1 MLDRAYSILTFKSV
15 DDERRIITGTA
26 TTPTPDRLGDIIEPL
41 GVKFK
46 NPLPLLLYHDHRS
59 PVGTVQ
65 FDKPTKDGITFTAK
79 IAAIAEPGRLKD
91 RVDEAW
97 QSVKARLVRGV
108 SVGFRVLNNAVD
120 YMKDTG
126 GMRFREIEVL
136 ELSLV
141 AVPANADA
149 TISTIKQFDTSAPA
163 ALGTAGRV
171 SSTRSGASDS
181 PQRARTMNL
190 SEKITA
196 KRAELKTKS
205 ARLEELVQ
213 KADGAAPSDAE
224 AKETVDLTAEIDT
237 LTKEIGSLEVLE
249 RAQAM
254 QAQPVVT
261 RPAAHPETAQKDTR
275 VVVTDPL
282 PKGIG
287 FARLVICR
295 MAQLLTNV
303 PAHEIARQKYPDYQP
318 LHLALKTAVN
328 AMTTN
333 DGASTGGTAL
343 VYAQNLASEF
353 VEWLRPQTIIGK
365 FGTGDIPSLRRVP
378 FNVRI
383 VGQTSGASSY
393 WVGQGAQKPLT
404 GFNTAVNNTLGFAKV
419 ASICVVS
426 DELARFSSPSAEM
439 LVRDELARAQ
449 IERIDTDFLDPTKA
463 AVSNVSPASLTNGI
477 VALTPSGTDAAA
489 VRADIAQLLAGY
501 ITANIDPSNVVFI
514 MPPATAL
521 AISLMRNALGQKE
534 FPTLSMKGGTLEGFP
549 VIVSQ
554 YAALIGSPASNHFV
568 AVDASNVFLADDGA
582 VSIDVSREAS
592 LEMSDAPGTDTGTVV
607 SMFQTNQLAI
617 RAERYINWAL
627 RRSAAVAYLDGVAY
641 TSGSPS

>member
-1 MLDRAYSILTFKSV
+1 MDRAYSVLHIKGI
-15 DDERRIITGTA
+15 DDEKRVITGIA
-26 TTPTPDRLGDIIEPL
+26 TTPTPDRMGDIIEPL
-41 GVKFK
+41 GVTYK

-65 FDKPTKDGITFTAK
+65 FDKPTKDGINFTAK

-108 SVGFRVLNNAVD
+108 SIGFRVLNDAVD

-126 GMRFREIEVL
+126 GMRFRETEVL

-141 AVPANADA
+141 AVRANQDA
-149 TISTIKQFDTSAPA
+149 TITSIKQFDTSAPA
-163 ALGTAGRV
+163 APGTAGRV
-171 SSTRSGASDS
+171 SSFTRSGASDS

-190 SEKITA
+190 SERITA

-213 KADGAAPSDAE
+213 KTDGQAPSDAE
-224 AKETVDLTAEIDT
+224 AKETVDLTADIDALTSEI
-237 LTKEIGSLEVLE
+237 KSLEALE
-249 RAQAM
+249 RAQAL
-254 QAQPVVT
+254 QASPV
-261 RPAAHPETAQKDTR
+261 AHPRPTSAADTGQKDTR

-282 PKGIG
+282 PKGIE
-287 FARLVICR
+287 FARFVMCR
-295 MAQLLTNV
+295 MAQVISGV
-303 PAHEIARQKYPDYQP
+303 PAYEIAKQKFPDHP
-318 LHLALKTAVN
+318 RIALALKTAVN
-328 AMTTN
+328 PMTTA

-343 VYAQNLASEF
+343 VYAQNLVSEF

-365 FGTGDIPSLRRVP
+365 FGANGIPSLRRVP

-383 VGQTSGASSY
+383 VGQTSGASGY
-393 WVGQGAQKPLT
+393 WVGQTVQKPLT
-404 GFNTAVNNTLGFAKV
+404 RFNTAVNNTLTWAKV
-419 ASICVVS
+419 ASICVIS
-426 DELARFSSPSAEM
+426 DELARFSSPSAET

-449 IERIDTDFLDPTKA
+449 IERIDTDFVDPTVA
-463 AVSNVSPASLTNGI
+463 AVANVSPAAITNGI
-477 VALTPSGTDAAA
+477 VALTPTGTDAAA

-514 MPPATAL
+514 MPPGIAL
-521 AISLMRNALGQKE
+521 AIGLMRNALGQKE
-534 FPTLSMKGGTLEGFP
+534 FPDLTMKGGTLEGFP

-554 YAALIGSPASNHFV
+554 YCVTGSPSSSHFI
-568 AVDASNVFLADDGA
+568 AVDASNIFLADDGQVA
-582 VSIDVSREAS
+582 IDVSREAS
-592 LEMSDAPGTDTGTVV
+592 LEMSDAPGDEDRTVV
-607 SMFQTNQLAI
+607 SMFQTNQLAL
-617 RAERYINWAL
+617 RAERYVNWAL
-627 RRSAAVAYLDGVAY
+627 RRAEAVAYLDGVAY